1 MDANTLA
8 KYIGKEHVEEVQTLM
23 ENDRQLLNKV
33 SFKNPV
39 VALVLSIFLG
49 IIGIDRLYQGGVS
62 VFACKLLLCLL
73 TFGVW
78 WIADLGY
85 SVIMTKET
93 NYKKIIAAS
102 CLVPRQFIFVFFVYD
117 VNYADPALYIH
128 LSENIINMCFN
139 STF

>member
-8 KYIGKEHVEEVQTLM
+8 KYIGKEHV
-23 ENDRQLLNKV
+23 
-33 SFKNPV
+33 
-39 VALVLSIFLG
+39 
-49 IIGIDRLYQGGVS
+49 GIDRLYQGGVS

-93 NYKKIIAAS
+93 NYKKIIAA
-102 CLVPRQFIFVFFVYD
+102 
-117 VNYADPALYIH
+117 AA
-128 LSENIINMCFN
+128 
-139 STF
+139 

>member
-23 ENDRQLLNKV
+23 ENDSQLLNKV

-49 IIGIDRLYQGGVS
+49 IVGIDRLYQGGVR

-93 NYKKIIAAS
+93 NYKKIIAAT
-102 CLVPRQFIFVFFVYD
+102 
-117 VNYADPALYIH
+117 A
-128 LSENIINMCFN
+128 
-139 STF
+139 

>member
-1 MDANTLA
+1 MTELRLSFSLIELLHQSLDTIEGGLNRMDANTLA

-23 ENDRQLLNKV
+23 ENDSQLLNKV

-49 IIGIDRLYQGGVS
+49 IVGIDRLYQGGVS

-93 NYKKIIAAS
+93 NYKKIIAA
-102 CLVPRQFIFVFFVYD
+102 
-117 VNYADPALYIH
+117 AA
-128 LSENIINMCFN
+128 
-139 STF
+139 

>member
-23 ENDRQLLNKV
+23 ENDSQLLNKV

-49 IIGIDRLYQGGVS
+49 IVGIDR
-62 VFACKLLLCLL
+62 LCLL

-78 WIADLGY
+78 VIAVLGY

-93 NYKKIIAAS
+93 NYKKIIAA
-102 CLVPRQFIFVFFVYD
+102 
-117 VNYADPALYIH
+117 AA
-128 LSENIINMCFN
+128 
-139 STF
+139 

>member
-23 ENDRQLLNKV
+23 ENDSQLLNKV
-33 SFKNPV
+33 SFKNTV

-49 IIGIDRLYQGGVS
+49 IVGIDRLYQGGVC

-78 WIADLGY
+78 WSADLGY

-93 NYKKIIAAS
+93 NYKKLIAA
-102 CLVPRQFIFVFFVYD
+102 
-117 VNYADPALYIH
+117 AA
-128 LSENIINMCFN
+128 
-139 STF
+139 

>member
-8 KYIGKEHVEEVQTLM
+8 KYIGKEHVEEVETLM
-23 ENDRQLLNKV
+23 
-33 SFKNPV
+33 
-39 VALVLSIFLG
+39 
-49 IIGIDRLYQGGVS
+49 YQGGVS

-93 NYKKIIAAS
+93 NYKKIIAA
-102 CLVPRQFIFVFFVYD
+102 
-117 VNYADPALYIH
+117 AA
-128 LSENIINMCFN
+128 
-139 STF
+139 